1 MKLHI
6 KTNLKKNQEKPKP
19 KMTLTKIFYKL
30 TKNNKNTK
38 DKKKKNKKKY

>member
-6 KTNLKKNQEKPKP
+6 ETNLKKKQEKPKP
-19 KMTLTKIFYKL
+19 KMALTKIFYKL
-30 TKNNKNTK
+30 TKNTK